1 MIEHLGDRISALLD
15 GELTLAE
22 SAVAR
27 SHLAICPTCQDEL
40 EATDQVRGWVRAL
53 PPVDPPTPVFPLAP
67 VVPLARR
74 RAPLAAVAAA
84 AAAVAAALLVLLAPQ
99 QQPVTPHVGK
109 MVQAHATSGANT
121 DPVGQVSPVAVPV
134 SFQP

>member
-27 SHLAICPTCQDEL
+27 SHLATCPTCQAEL
-40 EATDQVRGWVRAL
+40 AATDQVRGWVRAL
-53 PPVDPPTPVFPLAP
+53 PPVDPPTPVIPLA
-67 VVPLARR
+67 AAQRR
-74 RAPLAAVAAA
+74 RAPFAAVAAA
-84 AAAVAAALLVLLAPQ
+84 AAAVAAVLLVQLAPQ
-99 QQPVTPHVGK
+99 QQPVTPHVAK
-109 MVQAHATSGANT
+109 MVEAHATSGANT